1 MEKTFS
7 GVSMK
12 QALLIGCGNE
22 RGSKIV
28 LGCKEAD
35 YSITNIGSSPSTVSD
50 VNNIKIEW
58 NSLGIETLHKILKQ
72 VDHSVDFLFFN
83 QNSSSLA
90 ELDFTKTKDTLDN
103 WRSIK
108 GWGRSYWL
116 SCQMPYFIIH
126 TLGERLDSN
135 SNIGWMLSGYIDVKR
150 PGVTDHPDYS
160 GYKFTNYLIMK
171 NFNKRFRCFGINPEF
186 QKNKDIKTL
195 VKEICLG
202 KIKCNGDFF

>member
-1 MEKTFS
+1 
-7 GVSMK
+7 MK

-28 LGCKEAD
+28 LGCREAG
-35 YSITNIGSSPSTVSD
+35 YSVTNIGSSPSTVSD

-58 NSLGIETLHKILKQ
+58 NNLGIESLHKILNQ
-72 VDHSVDFLFFN
+72 VDHRVDFLFFN

-90 ELDFTKTKDTLDN
+90 EIDFVKTKKTLDN

-108 GWGRSYWL
+108 GWSRSYWL
-116 SCQMPYFIIH
+116 SCQMPYFVIH
-126 TLGERLDSN
+126 TLGNRLDSN
-135 SNIGWMLSGYIDVKR
+135 SNIGWMLSGYIDVTK
-150 PGVTDHPDYS
+150 PGVEDHPDYS

-171 NFNKRFRCFGINPEF
+171 NFNKQFRCFGINPKF
-186 QKNKDIKTL
+186 QDNKDIKSL

-202 KIKCNGDFF
+202 KIICNGDFF